1 MSKISFHFLWIVQV
15 CCFSIASCQITSQ
28 TLTYQEK
35 ITQIDTNIKKLTNL
49 KNLELAKAARAQDQG
64 DRLQFNSN
72 NISDARR
79 YWQEAETSR
88 EIADR
93 YQLEINKLNAQKAA
107 IQKEHGIETPIDNSS
122 AALSFGYFEQNFLI
136 E

>member
-1 MSKISFHFLWIVQV
+1 M
-15 CCFSIASCQITSQ
+15 ASCQTVSQ
-28 TLTYQEK
+28 TITYQEK
-35 ITQIDTNIKKLTNL
+35 IAQIDTNIKKLTNL

-72 NISDARR
+72 NTLDARR

-93 YQLEINKLNAQKAA
+93 YQLEIDKLKAQKAA
-107 IQKEHGIETPIDNSS
+107 IQKEHGIEIPTEDNS
-122 AALSFGYFEQNFLI
+122 AAFIRENANSNSQ
-136 E
+136 

>member
-1 MSKISFHFLWIVQV
+1 MSKISFFLICIVQI
-15 CCFSIASCQITSQ
+15 CCISMASCQTVSQ
-28 TLTYQEK
+28 TITYQEK
-35 ITQIDTNIKKLTNL
+35 IAQIDTNIKKLTNL

-72 NISDARR
+72 NTLDARR

-93 YQLEINKLNAQKAA
+93 YQLEIDKLKAQKAA
-107 IQKEHGIETPIDNSS
+107 IQKEHGIEIPTEDNS
-122 AALSFGYFEQNFLI
+122 AAFIRENANSNSQ
-136 E
+136 